1 MAIEE
6 PGVLWRDGVYF
17 YAASNFAKQ
26 HLFYPMWGATYELD
40 SPYRIRRDY
49 MDAYMIQ
56 YVACGAL
63 HFKLRGHHFVAKEG
77 ELVLLACREKNDY
90 WSEGTARVKWFHFN
104 GREVG
109 PLLERIYETN
119 SSGHMSTFFGAR
131 VEPLIDDILQ
141 GLKSGNCSEFQFSR
155 DLYSIL
161 CQLAEQSLEKE
172 TPAEESVR
180 RAVAYIRRHYAE
192 PLSVQDIAESVSLSP
207 YYFTRLFKRIMM
219 TSPHLY
225 LLNHRLAEAKK
236 MLVYTR
242 DKIDTIAEATGFQS
256 SSYFVRAFHRE
267 MNMTP
272 KAFRQYFSAAG
283 THNRYKFEQEGGSDR
298 QVSDKSALHESK
310 K

>member
-56 YVACGAL
+56 YIARGAL

-77 ELVLLACREKNDY
+77 ELVLLGCKEKNDY

-119 SSGHMSTFFGAR
+119 GSGHMSTFFGAR

-141 GLKSGNCSEFQFSR
+141 GLMQ
-155 DLYSIL
+155 
-161 CQLAEQSLEKE
+161 
-172 TPAEESVR
+172 
-180 RAVAYIRRHYAE
+180 
-192 PLSVQDIAESVSLSP
+192 
-207 YYFTRLFKRIMM
+207 
-219 TSPHLY
+219 
-225 LLNHRLAEAKK
+225 
-236 MLVYTR
+236 
-242 DKIDTIAEATGFQS
+242 
-256 SSYFVRAFHRE
+256 
-267 MNMTP
+267 
-272 KAFRQYFSAAG
+272 
-283 THNRYKFEQEGGSDR
+283 
-298 QVSDKSALHESK
+298 
-310 K
+310 

>member
-56 YVACGAL
+56 YVARGAL

-119 SSGHMSTFFGAR
+119 GSGHMSTFFGAR

-141 GLKSGNCSEFQFSR
+141 GSSRGIAVSSSSRAISTAFSA
-155 DLYSIL
+155 SW
-161 CQLAEQSLEKE
+161 QS
-172 TPAEESVR
+172 SR
-180 RAVAYIRRHYAE
+180 WRRRHQPRNPSGG
-192 PLSVQDIAESVSLSP
+192 PLP
-207 YYFTRLFKRIMM
+207 T
-219 TSPHLY
+219 
-225 LLNHRLAEAKK
+225 
-236 MLVYTR
+236 
-242 DKIDTIAEATGFQS
+242 
-256 SSYFVRAFHRE
+256 
-267 MNMTP
+267 
-272 KAFRQYFSAAG
+272 SAA
-283 THNRYKFEQEGGSDR
+283 TMQNRSPCR
-298 QVSDKSALHESK
+298 ISRNP
-310 K
+310 